1 MQSNNIFDGLSE
13 REIDYVKARANAKSN
28 RQALRDASLSQGWL
42 SNRDADDLY
51 DRAMAFKVDMV
62 YRAQEILDAAVEEAA
77 RVKAGGLKARDDR
90 IKQAAATEILDR
102 KFGKPTQRNEL
113 TGKDGSPVKIEVEY
127 VNTPYPVTG
136 VPSGAGDNSAE
147 SK

>member
-1 MQSNNIFDGLSE
+1 MAANEGSFKKGDPRINRKGRPKDFDKLRELAKAISHEVATKEGKQIIVNDKIATVAEIILRQWAQSKDPRL
-13 REIDYVKARANAKSN
+13 
-28 RQALRDASLSQGWL
+28 QT
-42 SNRDADDLY
+42 
-51 DRAMAFKVDMV
+51 AFFE
-62 YRAQEILDAAVEEAA
+62 YAY
-77 RVKAGGLKARDDR
+77 
-90 IKQAAATEILDR
+90 
-102 KFGKPTQRNEL
+102 GKPTQRNEL